1 MLTFSTATTLALLVM
16 IGQAMSN
23 ASAQVYSDAPYYTRG
38 NSFSLAFMILGFILT
53 AAFTWYLARM
63 NAKKLAV
70 QGSDEAND
78 KRGMNIE
85 EIQDEHPDFFY
96 YL

>member
-1 MLTFSTATTLALLVM
+1 M
-16 IGQAMSN
+16 IGQAMSI

-38 NSFSLAFMILGFILT
+38 NSFSLSFTILGAMLT
-53 AAFTWYLARM
+53 GVFVWYLARM
-63 NAKKLAV
+63 NAKKLAD
-70 QGSDEAND
+70 QGSDKASA